1 MSHSRVAIIGAGIMG
16 KGIISNLQK
25 NNIPLSIFSRDLSKI
40 KNLQNINTKI
50 TDSLLNVTE
59 NCSHT
64 ILCLTEDKVVSDIYE
79 KISSIS
85 NGYLLDFGTTSP
97 ELTELINNDYR
108 KKGNIFLD
116 SPMTG
121 SKIASETGQI
131 VFMVGSDS
139 NTEIE
144 ACDFIWKYTGRKI
157 IHCGKVGMGQK
168 TKIALNMMQAI
179 ILQSYMEGLILAENI
194 GVDKDILSEVIS
206 NSAAK
211 SGISDFKLK
220 YILENDYSTHF
231 SLKNM
236 NKDLNHAL
244 SLANQT
250 NTTLP
255 LAFTLK
261 SIYNSGLSLSLGDE
275 DFCSLIKVNYNYNSK
290 EIKIK

>member
-1 MSHSRVAIIGAGIMG
+1 MSYSRVAIIGAGIMG

-25 NNIPLSIFSRDLSKI
+25 KNIPLSIFSRDLSKI
-40 KNLQNINTKI
+40 KYLENLTTKI
-50 TDSLLNVTE
+50 TDSLVEVTDS
-59 NCSHT
+59 CSHI

-79 KISSIS
+79 KISKNS
-85 NGYLLDFGTTSP
+85 NGVLLDFGTTSP
-97 ELTELINNDYR
+97 ELTELINIDYR

-139 NTEIE
+139 IKELE
-144 ACDFIWKYTGRKI
+144 SCDFIWKATGKKI

-179 ILQSYMEGLILAENI
+179 ILQSYMEGLILAENV
-194 GVDKDILSEVIS
+194 GVNKDILCDVIS
-206 NSAAK
+206 SSAAK
-211 SGISDFKLK
+211 SGISDFKLR

-244 SLANQT
+244 TLANKT
-250 NTTLP
+250 STTLP
-255 LAFTLK
+255 LAFALK
-261 SIYNSGLSLSLGDE
+261 SVYNSGLSLSLSEE
-275 DFCSLIKVNYNYNSK
+275 DFCSLMKVNYNYNSK
-290 EIKIK
+290 EMKIK